1 MDEGILNPKKIN
13 DFIQEF
19 NDNKTISDQKIS
31 LSAKNFTS
39 SFPRNASIG
48 QLLELTTTNVIK
60 SVTSPS
66 SLQLFADPG
75 AEQAAY
81 NTTQS
86 TSAEDRAAEVVPTT
100 EEPVEEVV
108 IDKAVEVKDSPLVKV
123 KAEIKALK
131 AKLQEGKSRKE
142 QSKALRE
149 SEEYQKLLAKKVAI
163 MSSANIG
170 MPRIPNSAIEE
181 LVIIA
186 DLENAVPSNSIF
198 FF

>member
-1 MDEGILNPKKIN
+1 MFITNNPGVNISLQVSPWGKIELQVSVNENRLETVRLSKDTIMDEGILNPKKIN

-142 QSKALRE
+142 
-149 SEEYQKLLAKKVAI
+149 
-163 MSSANIG
+163 
-170 MPRIPNSAIEE
+170 
-181 LVIIA
+181 
-186 DLENAVPSNSIF
+186 
-198 FF
+198 